1 MYRQQVIVDWSKM
14 MAMMVGWFILRVYLI
29 LKSTGFLN
37 ALGMRHEGK
46 RRDHVSANVT
56 DYISKWVTDR

>member
-1 MYRQQVIVDWSKM
+1 M